1 MINPSI
7 HFRPPTGTDCLTR
20 NQLDKRTGCADHIS
34 PSADGMNTDTLMR
47 PRVNHHTAAKCDCD
61 MPAIINHIAT
71 LNRAGAHGHKDVAS
85 IPIHRIVGLAWIPAM
100 VIRVVN
106 THIHASS
113 IKTLQDKTRAINSPA
128 GSGRPRLNILR
139 TDIFVST
146 LNKGI
151 HAIFPRRFDR
161 NARRSHIGKVAS
173 AVARQLNSPRADLG
187 ILRRILPANL
197 VALAIAPE
205 NSTHAIDGSCACCH
219 STAAV

>member
-1 MINPSI
+1 
-7 HFRPPTGTDCLTR
+7 
-20 NQLDKRTGCADHIS
+20 
-34 PSADGMNTDTLMR
+34 
-47 PRVNHHTAAKCDCD
+47 
-61 MPAIINHIAT
+61 
-71 LNRAGAHGHKDVAS
+71 
-85 IPIHRIVGLAWIPAM
+85 M

-106 THIHASS
+106 THIHTGGIQAL
-113 IKTLQDKTRAINSPA
+113 KNKARAIN
-128 GSGRPRLNILR
+128 GSARSSGPGLNVLR

-187 ILRRILPANL
+187 ILRRILPANF
-197 VALAIAPE
+197 VALTVAPE
-205 NSTHAIDGSCACCH
+205 NSTNAIDGSCARCH